1 MKTNNTRKDKKLLD
15 CDTLENTYVVNASNK
30 GKYKDLVKVPY
41 KNATMDASEF
51 YFVYNP
57 LKWLNS
63 KCLSTMLKKPLMNIS
78 HELNYIAKEYK
89 FILSKNFESSLS
101 IEYIKKVEKKM
112 SSLGLDVTALKK
124 EALTTKLTKQ
134 NKLQDDKLK

>member
-1 MKTNNTRKDKKLLD
+1 MKNNNTTKDKKLLD
-15 CDTLENTYVVNASNK
+15 CDTFENTYVVNASNK

-89 FILSKNFESSLS
+89 FILSKNFESPLS